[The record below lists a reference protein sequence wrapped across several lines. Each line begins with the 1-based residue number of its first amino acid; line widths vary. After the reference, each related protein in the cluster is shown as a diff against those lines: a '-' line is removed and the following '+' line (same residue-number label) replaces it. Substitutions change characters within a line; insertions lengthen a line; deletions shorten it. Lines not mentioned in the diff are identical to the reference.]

1 MAENSKGQGEKPWI
15 PPNLAAV
22 LHGPVPKSQLI
33 PIDHMPPRELSSQQP
48 RSRFATKPTM
58 EEMRSRF
65 RRSRSPPRPRHIREP
80 RSIKE
85 TRYRSMRSRSPIPPP
100 RVDKFSRLIQEM
112 QPQSSFLNSPL
123 QRRDGMELKSVEDM
137 RPQTKRRIELM
148 GMSVDT
154 LQITPRSIQEMQPQ
168 TKRRMEDLMDM
179 SVDKVQLT
187 PSSIEELQ
195 PQTKRSISSLRRRN
209 DMELNYMKH
218 KRHQPKRR
226 PQDLVEPRSIDKLQ
240 LTPRSIEEL
249 QPQTKR
255 SISSL
260 RPLIV
265 MKSKSIDKIPTLG
278 EVPNVLKVSLKSS
291 KTIPIPSTDNYSKEQ
306 KFGRQTFHKFS
317 DLPLELQIMIWQ
329 WYGRIHAN
337 SNPNIIKIFRCFRP
351 VLQNLTVREN
361 PSERIPYFAISYKL
375 PPIFYVCKL
384 TFTIAKDLYE
394 NEFQVIPMIKDD
406 KQLTYFNE
414 DRDIIAL
421 EDAQVLRDWR
431 YNRQTE
437 AESTGRAHMNLFRP
451 AAEKIT
457 RRINMK
463 HLVIGGTDRSLI
475 EARQLARFYDCES
488 VMLGV
493 PYLVRSRFFSTE
505 ERSKPDREAISTLRD
520 RLLRFWKEERRSLF
534 VREDYRRKPIR
545 PVVVEPN
552 WDPTER
558 TISNPMFFIC
568 TDGEI
573 LSQLHRLHP
582 AITNFMTPPP
592 GAKSS
597 ITFMNDMK
605 FSHKHARLFE
615 HPWEFVSKE

>member
-1 MAENSKGQGEKPWI
+1 MAEDSKGQGEKPWI

-22 LHGPVPKSQLI
+22 LYGPVPKLQST
-33 PIDHMPPRELSSQQP
+33 PIDQMPPRELSNQRLQP
-48 RSRFATKPTM
+48 RFAMKPTI
-58 EEMRSRF
+58 EEVQSRF
-65 RRSRSPPRPRHIREP
+65 RRSRSPPRPRNKMEP

-100 RVDKFSRLIQEM
+100 PIDKIPRHIEEM
-112 QPQSSFLNSPL
+112 QLQSSFLNSPL
-123 QRRDGMELKSVEDM
+123 QRRNDKKPRPMEAMQPRFRRSRSPLLRRNGMELKPLEDM
-137 RPQTKRRIELM
+137 RPLPKSSWIP
-148 GMSVDT
+148 SP
-154 LQITPRSIQEMQPQ
+154 LQ
-168 TKRRMEDLMDM
+168 
-179 SVDKVQLT
+179 
-187 PSSIEELQ
+187 
-195 PQTKRSISSLRRRN
+195 RRN
-209 DMELNYMKH
+209 DTEIRSMDDM
-218 KRHQPKRR
+218 QPLPKYRR
-226 PQDLVEPRSIDKLQ
+226 QDLMEPRSIDKVQ

-255 SISSL
+255 SISSR

-265 MKSKSIDKIPTLG
+265 MKSKSIDKIPTPG
-278 EVPNVLKVSLKSS
+278 EVPNVLKVLLKSS
-291 KTIPIPSTDNYSKEQ
+291 KTISTPSTENYSKKQ
-306 KFGRQTFHKFS
+306 KCGRQTFHKFS

-394 NEFQVIPMIKDD
+394 KEFQVIPMIKDD

-437 AESTGRAHMNLFRP
+437 AEFTGRAHMSLTRP

-493 PYLVRSRFFSTE
+493 PYLIRSRFFSTE
-505 ERSKPDREAISTLRD
+505 DRSKPDREAISTLRD
-520 RLLRFWKEERRSLF
+520 RLLRFWKEERRWPF

-545 PVVVEPN
+545 PVVAEPS

-558 TISNPMFFIC
+558 TISNPMFFVC

-582 AITNFMTPPP
+582 AITNFMTPLPV
-592 GAKSS
+592 AKSS

-615 HPWEFVSKE
+615 HPWEFIPKE